1 MRIDILTLF
10 PTMFQGFLSESIIHR
25 AIEQKIV
32 EINLINFREFST
44 LNNHQVDD
52 TPYGGGGGM
61 VLRIEPLVSALESVK
76 SENSKVILL
85 SPQGKAWNQ
94 KKAESLSQEK
104 HLILIC
110 GHYEGFDERIYHYI
124 DEEISIGDYV
134 LTGGEIPAM
143 VLSDSIIR
151 LLPGVI
157 KENSFK
163 NESFQN
169 NLLDFPTYTK
179 PYEFQGLKVPDI
191 LLSGDHAKIASW
203 RYEMQVKKT
212 KENRQDLLRSESD
225 E

>member
-85 SPQGKAWNQ
+85 SPQGKTWNQ
-94 KKAESLSQEK
+94 KKL
-104 HLILIC
+104 
-110 GHYEGFDERIYHYI
+110 
-124 DEEISIGDYV
+124 
-134 LTGGEIPAM
+134 
-143 VLSDSIIR
+143 
-151 LLPGVI
+151 
-157 KENSFK
+157 
-163 NESFQN
+163 
-169 NLLDFPTYTK
+169 NL
-179 PYEFQGLKVPDI
+179 
-191 LLSGDHAKIASW
+191 
-203 RYEMQVKKT
+203 
-212 KENRQDLLRSESD
+212 
-225 E
+225 